1 MGASEYPIAYIPL
14 ERTQPMRQK
23 QFTLTDVLA
32 RDGSVLRLSF
42 ADGFSAD
49 VSLAEV
55 IERHPTLHPLRAA
68 PVFRRVQADEW
79 RLGVVFDDNDA
90 LSLASD
96 TLRAMATEQAG
107 GFSHHQLV
115 TWMAH
120 HGMSLDAAA
129 EALGISRRMLA
140 YYRSGQKQIPRAIGL
155 AMVGWDVVQVRG
167 TRAVLHYDAA

>member
-1 MGASEYPIAYIPL
+1 MGASEHPTACIPL
-14 ERTQPMRQK
+14 GGTESMRQK
-23 QFTLTDVLA
+23 HFTLTEVKA
-32 RDGSVLRLSF
+32 RDGSVLRLRF

-55 IERHPTLHPLRAA
+55 IERHPTLHPLREAS
-68 PVFRRVQADEW
+68 VFHRVQSDEW
-79 RLGVVFDDNDA
+79 RLGVVFGGNDD

-107 GFSHHQLV
+107 GFSHQQLI

-120 HGMSLDAAA
+120 HGMSLDAGA

-140 YYRSGQKQIPRAIGL
+140 YYRSGQKQIPRPIGL
-155 AMVGWDVVQVRG
+155 AMVGWNVVQARG
-167 TRAVLHYDAA
+167 TEAVLHYNAA